1 MMGIVQR
8 ALDWFHGHVPTR
20 EQLEKSRWI
29 KPFAKHVLRS
39 DLWRFNRRSVPRGIA
54 LGLFVGIMIP
64 LAHFVTAALLAVF
77 VRANIPMALAATFI
91 GFPAFLPIIIYLGDK
106 VGSWLLRV
114 DAMTVVAPVTQT
126 MQATETDHLL
136 SILTQ
141 KGPSVAFGMFVIAT
155 ILATVGYLLSSLLWR
170 VRVGSKRARRLAEA
184 RLREPAG

>member
-1 MMGIVQR
+1 MSIVQGTI
-8 ALDWFHGHVPTR
+8 DWFRGHIPTR
-20 EQLEKSRWI
+20 EQLEKNRWI
-29 KPFAKHVLRS
+29 KPFAKTVLRS
-39 DLWRFNRRSVPRGIA
+39 DLWRFNRRSVPRGVA

-77 VRANIPMALAATFI
+77 VRANIPAALAATFI
-91 GFPAFLPIIIYLGDK
+91 GFPAFLPLIIYLGDK

-114 DAMTVVAPVTQT
+114 DAMTVVAPVSQT

-155 ILATVGYLLSSLLWR
+155 VLATLGYLVTSFFWR
-170 VRVGSKRARRLAEA
+170 LRVAAKRARRLAEA

>member
-1 MMGIVQR
+1 MNTFASRSINWLR
-8 ALDWFHGHVPTR
+8 SHVPTR
-20 EQLEKSRWI
+20 EQLERSRWI

-39 DLWRFNRRSVPRGIA
+39 DLWRFNRRSVPRGVA

-77 VRANIPMALAATFI
+77 VRANIPAALAATFI
-91 GFPAFLPIIIYLGDK
+91 GFPAFLPIIIYFGDK

-136 SILTQ
+136 AMLTQ

-155 ILATVGYLLSSLLWR
+155 VLASLGYLLTSFFWR
-170 VRVGSKRARRLAEA
+170 LRVGAKRARRLAEA